1 MMNDWGWMGGWGW
14 GMGLGWLVVLV
25 LAGLIGWMLGQATCR
40 RAAESWNRGRDA
52 TPQATALETLERRYA
67 GGELS
72 DEQFERMRLRLQR
85 PVAEA
90 VSRPSENQTEQDGA
104 SRS

>member
-1 MMNDWGWMGGWGW
+1 MMNDWGWMGSWGW

-40 RAAESWNRGRDA
+40 RAAESWHRGRDA

-85 PVAEA
+85 PVGET
-90 VSRPSENQTEQDGA
+90 VSRPSEIQTEQDDA